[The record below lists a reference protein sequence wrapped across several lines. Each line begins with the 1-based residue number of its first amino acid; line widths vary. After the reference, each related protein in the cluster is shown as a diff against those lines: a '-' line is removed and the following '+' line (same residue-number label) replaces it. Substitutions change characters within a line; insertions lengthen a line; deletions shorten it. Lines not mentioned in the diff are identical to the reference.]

1 MAETALRGREL
12 EARREAE
19 AELAAALEGEPIAE
33 PLAAAPPEPEFKPF
47 SSLVPAIIGA
57 AMLMQ
62 TLSATV
68 IANALPSMAV
78 TLHEDPVRL
87 NTTISVY
94 LLALAVFL
102 PVSGWAAD
110 RFGAKRVFL
119 VAIGLYAASCAA
131 CGFATNLP
139 ELLLARVAEGAAGA
153 LMGPVGRLVLL
164 RTTPKHDLVRA
175 MSVLTMP
182 SMLGPVIGPPIGGFI
197 VTYLS
202 WRWIFFLNLPIA
214 VIGIVLVAKYI
225 SDIKEEEA
233 GPLDWI
239 GMILTGLGMAGVVY
253 GFENLGRAHVSP
265 WLAPATMGGG
275 LAFLGVYAWHA
286 KRITYAILDLGLFK
300 IKTFYASVVGGA
312 FMRMG
317 VGATPFLL
325 ALLLQVAFGMSP
337 FQAGLMT
344 FASAAA
350 ALVMK
355 TCVPPILERFG
366 FRMTL
371 SVNAVIVGISFMA
384 YALFYKEMP
393 HWIMYVILLTG
404 GFFRSL
410 QFTALNGLAY
420 ADIDGPQMS
429 RASTMSAMGQR
440 LAQSIG
446 IGFAATLLHL
456 LQSHAHVGHVTAAVI
471 NPAFVIIGAVALV
484 SGLFFVVLPADAGA
498 ELHGRPRPQR
508 A

>member
-1 MAETALRGREL
+1 MADTILVRSDL
-12 EARREAE
+12 EEHREAE
-19 AELAAALEGEPIAE
+19 AELAASLEGEPVAE
-33 PLAAAPPEPEFKPF
+33 PLALEEPEDKPF

-57 AMLMQ
+57 ANLMQ

-78 TLHEDPVRL
+78 TLHQNPVSL
-87 NTTISVY
+87 NTTITVY
-94 LLALAVFL
+94 LLALAIFL
-102 PVSGWAAD
+102 PISGWAAD

-119 VAIGLYAASCAA
+119 IAIALYAASCAA

-139 ELLLARVAEGAAGA
+139 ELLLARFAEGAAGA

-164 RTTPKHDLVRA
+164 RSTPKHDLVRA

-182 SMLGPVIGPPIGGFI
+182 SLLGPVIGPPIGGFI

-202 WRWIFFLNLPIA
+202 WRWIFFLNIPIA
-214 VIGIVLVAKYI
+214 IMGVILVSKYI
-225 SDIKEEEA
+225 NDIKEEDA
-233 GPLDWI
+233 GKLDWI
-239 GMILTGLGMAGVVY
+239 GMILTGVGLAAVVY
-253 GFENLGRAHVSP
+253 GFENLGRSALP
-265 WLAPATMGGG
+265 IWAAPSLLSGGIAV
-275 LAFLGVYAWHA
+275 LLVYAAYARRTPH
-286 KRITYAILDLGLFK
+286 AILDLKLFK
-300 IKTFYASVVGGA
+300 IPTFFASIVGGT

-350 ALVMK
+350 ALAMK
-355 TCVPPILERFG
+355 TSAPPILARFG
-366 FRMTL
+366 FRNTL
-371 SVNAVIVGISFMA
+371 TVNAVIVGFTFMA
-384 YALFYKEMP
+384 YAILAKSTP
-393 HWIMYVILLTG
+393 HWLIYFILLTG

-410 QFTALNGLAY
+410 QFTALNGLGF
-420 ADIDGPQMS
+420 ADIDNPQMS

-446 IGFAATLLHL
+446 IGVAATLLRL
-456 LQSHAHVGHVTAAVI
+456 FQGPAHKVTAETI
-471 NPAFVIIGAVALV
+471 SPTFLIIGAVALI
-484 SGLFFVVLPADAGA
+484 SAGFFVVLPKDAGA
-498 ELHGRPRPQR
+498 SLNGRPRRMR

>member
-1 MAETALRGREL
+1 MAETALRVTDL
-12 EARREAE
+12 EERREAE
-19 AELAAALEGEPIAE
+19 AELAAALEGEPVAE
-33 PLAAAPPEPEFKPF
+33 PLADAPEAHKPF

-68 IANALPSMAV
+68 IANALPPMAI

-87 NTTISVY
+87 NTLISVY
-94 LLALAVFL
+94 LLSLAIFL

-131 CGFATNLP
+131 CGFATNLS
-139 ELLLARVAEGAAGA
+139 ELLIARVCEGAAGA

-164 RTTPKHDLVRA
+164 RSTPKHDLVRA
-175 MSVLTMP
+175 MAVLTMP

-197 VTYLS
+197 VTYMS

-214 VIGIVLVAKYI
+214 VVGIALVSRYI
-225 SDIKEEEA
+225 ADIKEEETA
-233 GPLDWI
+233 PLDWV

-253 GFENLGRAHVSP
+253 GFESLGRGHLPP
-265 WLAPATMGGG
+265 WFVPLLMGGG
-275 LAFLGVYAWHA
+275 LALLGAYAWHA
-286 KRITYAILDLGLFK
+286 KRTPHAILDLSLFR
-300 IKTFYASVVGGA
+300 IKTFYASVVGGT

-325 ALLLQVAFGMSP
+325 ALLLQVAFGMTP

-355 TCVPPILERFG
+355 TCVPPILERLG
-366 FRMTL
+366 FRTTL
-371 SVNAVIVGISFMA
+371 SVNAVIVGLSFMT

-393 HWIMYVILLTG
+393 HWMMYAILLTG

-420 ADIDGPQMS
+420 ADIEQAQMS

-446 IGFAATLLHL
+446 IGFAATMLHF
-456 LQSHAHVGHVTAAVI
+456 LQGHFHATHVTSQVI
-471 NPAFVIIGAVALV
+471 DPAFIVIGVVALL

-498 ELHGRPRPQR
+498 ELHGRPRR
-508 A
+508 ARA

>member
-1 MAETALRGREL
+1 
-12 EARREAE
+12 
-19 AELAAALEGEPIAE
+19 
-33 PLAAAPPEPEFKPF
+33 
-47 SSLVPAIIGA
+47 
-57 AMLMQ
+57 
-62 TLSATV
+62 
-68 IANALPSMAV
+68 
-78 TLHEDPVRL
+78 
-87 NTTISVY
+87 
-94 LLALAVFL
+94 
-102 PVSGWAAD
+102 
-110 RFGAKRVFL
+110 
-119 VAIGLYAASCAA
+119 
-131 CGFATNLP
+131 
-139 ELLLARVAEGAAGA
+139 
-153 LMGPVGRLVLL
+153 
-164 RTTPKHDLVRA
+164 

-214 VIGIVLVAKYI
+214 VLGIVLVTRYI
-225 SDIKEEEA
+225 ADIKEEDA

-253 GFENLGRAHVSP
+253 GFENLGRAHVAP
-265 WLAPATMGGG
+265 WLVPALMGGG
-275 LAFLGVYAWHA
+275 LALLAVYAWHA
-286 KRITYAILDLGLFK
+286 KRTPYAILDLSLFR
-300 IKTFYASVVGGA
+300 IRTFYASVVGGT

-366 FRMTL
+366 FRTTL
-371 SVNAVIVGISFMA
+371 SVNAVIVGLSFMT

-393 HWIMYVILLTG
+393 HWMMYAILLTG

-420 ADIDGPQMS
+420 ADIDTPQMS

-446 IGFAATLLHL
+446 IGFAATMLHF
-456 LQSHAHVGHVTAAVI
+456 LQGHFHAKHVTSQVI
-471 NPAFVIIGAVALV
+471 DPAFIVIGVVALL
-484 SGLFFVVLPADAGA
+484 SGLFFVVLPGDAGA
-498 ELHGRPRPQR
+498 ELHGRPRPAR